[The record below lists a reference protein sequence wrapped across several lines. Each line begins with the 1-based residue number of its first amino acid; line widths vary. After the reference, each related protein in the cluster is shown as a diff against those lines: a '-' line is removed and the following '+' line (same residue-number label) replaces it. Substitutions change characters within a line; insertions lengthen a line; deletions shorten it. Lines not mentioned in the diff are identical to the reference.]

1 MFTLFLTP
9 PRFRDVV
16 FEVTSVD
23 VGKFEVSGG
32 FLGRQIEKVELVF
45 QVRGAGN
52 VIVCVEV
59 RSIILL
65 GT

>member
-1 MFTLFLTP
+1 MLCL
-9 PRFRDVV
+9 RSRQCM
-16 FEVTSVD
+16 D

-45 QVRGAGN
+45 QVRAGN

-59 RSIILL
+59 VLFC
-65 GT
+65 